1 MIPQEQPVQS
11 AITQAHC
18 VNECYTSAR
27 LCGDIKRHPEEK
39 RQIKDL
45 KTDLQLLKSKRKQ
58 LKEELDSLLENMQ
71 SSKRTFSQRI
81 LTRLINSNKE
91 GYISYLSDR
100 EVMNWMAIKT
110 DTKKIEKICQGAV
123 PGLNDDLQGL
133 IQKHDSQEKLT
144 SFTSST
150 SSRSNV
156 VQELWAKKGV
166 TFPGTG
172 PICPPLRCSIP
183 VPQTQEE
190 ENYQIN

>member
-1 MIPQEQPVQS
+1 M
-11 AITQAHC
+11 
-18 VNECYTSAR
+18 
-27 LCGDIKRHPEEK
+27 
-39 RQIKDL
+39 
-45 KTDLQLLKSKRKQ
+45 
-58 LKEELDSLLENMQ
+58 LENMQ

-81 LTRLINSNKE
+81 LTCLFNSNKE
-91 GYISYLSDR
+91 KYICYLSGL
-100 EVMNWMAIKT
+100 EVMNWMAINI

-150 SSRSNV
+150 RIRSNV

-172 PICPPLRCSIP
+172 HICPPLRCSIP
-183 VPQTQEE
+183 VPQRRRT
-190 ENYQIN
+190 IK